1 MKADYLKLTA
11 YVAYLGSW
19 ILFLIGG
26 IVLSIPLVER
36 AMQPRRVA
44 KKPRDPRGLA
54 GLALQFAAAVATTL
68 MIPKGPL
75 PVGAVGQALVLV
87 LAPASA
93 LLFCLTAGIAR
104 RADPE
109 ELVMHGP
116 YSVVRHPL
124 YLSIYGMLAATTL
137 LMASPLAFVVA
148 TALFVAG
155 TELRVAAEE
164 RELEDRFSEAFRE
177 YRRRVPAMYLP
188 PLR

>member
-1 MKADYLKLTA
+1 MKADYLKLVA
-11 YVAYLGSW
+11 YIVYLGSW

-36 AMQPRRVA
+36 AMHPRREA
-44 KKPRDPRGLA
+44 KPRDPRGLA
-54 GLALQFAAAVATTL
+54 GLALQFAAAVVTTL

-75 PVGAVGQALVLV
+75 PVGPAGQAVVLV

-93 LLFCLTAGIAR
+93 LLFCLTVGIAR

-109 ELVMHGP
+109 ELVMQGP

-137 LMASPLAFVVA
+137 LMASPSAFVLA
-148 TALFVAG
+148 TAIYLAG

-164 RELEDRFSEAFRE
+164 TELEQRFSEAFRD
-177 YRRRVPAMYLP
+177 YRRRVPAKYLP
-188 PLR
+188 PVR

>member
-1 MKADYLKLTA
+1 MKADYLKLAA

-26 IVLSIPLVER
+26 IVLSIPLLER
-36 AMQPRRVA
+36 AMQPRREA
-44 KKPRDPRGLA
+44 RPRDPRGIA
-54 GLALQFAAAVATTL
+54 GLALQFAAAVAATL

-75 PVGAVGQALVLV
+75 PVGAAGQALVLV

-93 LLFCLTAGIAR
+93 LLFCLTVGIAR

-137 LMASPLAFVVA
+137 LMASPLAFIAA
-148 TALFVAG
+148 TALYISG

-164 RELEDRFSEAFRE
+164 RELEERFSEAFRD

-188 PLR
+188 PVR